1 MFKGGRKLKM
11 ESVNIQLLRAKFKG
25 GCCCICP
32 LLVESRAERVRHI
45 HSRESRPLQ
54 ISECTIWAQRTI
66 RIKTMRLIYYSYL
79 YKTQV
84 KLVLKIY

>member
-1 MFKGGRKLKM
+1 M

-32 LLVESRAERVRHI
+32 LLVESSREYTSYT

-54 ISECTIWAQRTI
+54 ISECMIWAQCMI